1 MQDEERLEELGR
13 KIVRNLYEEGMI
25 RTWYKDRPEGW
36 KLASGLYSPFF
47 ISLRPISSVRSGSI
61 GLYRTAGEAM
71 SIMLK
76 NAGFVADGKHRIV
89 GIAMA
94 GIALANAATLNTG
107 IPSLYTRKL
116 PEEVKT
122 PKDVEEYLSAHGQ
135 KALVEG
141 DFNPGDKIAIIDDLV
156 STFGSKELAISQIQ
170 QEARRRGINDM
181 ELKDIFVLLDREQG
195 GGERAKELGYDLHA
209 LVPFAS
215 KGIHWLKDVLQP
227 VEYETI
233 VSYLKNPGD
242 FQSNDAQERLRAI
255 AANKDDAR
263 A

>member
-1 MQDEERLEELGR
+1 MPKDKLEELGR
-13 KIVRNLYEEGMI
+13 KIVKSLYEEGMI
-25 RTWYKDRPEGW
+25 RTWYKDNPDGW

-61 GLYRTAGEAM
+61 ELYKMAGEAI
-71 SIMLK
+71 SIML
-76 NAGFVADGKHRIV
+76 NDAGFVADGRHRIV

-122 PKDVEEYLSAHGQ
+122 PKDVEEYLGAHGQ

-141 DFNPGDKIAIIDDLV
+141 DFNPGDTLAIIDDLV

-170 QEARRRGINDM
+170 QEAKRRGISNM
-181 ELKDIFVLLDREQG
+181 KLNDIFVLLDREQG
-195 GGERAKELGYDLHA
+195 GRERAKELGYNLHA
-209 LVPFAS
+209 LISFKSV
-215 KGIHWLKDVLQP
+215 GVHWLKDALQP
-227 VEYETI
+227 IEYDTI
-233 VSYLKNPGD
+233 VSYLKNPKD
-242 FQSNDAQERLRAI
+242 YQNSEIQQKLKSI
-255 AANKDDAR
+255 ASQK
-263 A
+263 